1 MSEVITFGCRLNF
14 YESEVIKNNLKKA
27 ELDDVIVVHTC
38 AVTSEAERQ
47 VKAKIR
53 KLYNNNANVKII
65 VAGCAAQLNPE
76 SYMSMPGVVKVL
88 GNEDKL
94 KYESYIT
101 ADKVIVGN
109 IGSSRKVIKDSIK
122 QFPGKSRALI
132 EIQNGCNHECTFC
145 VITKARGNNRSLHI
159 EDIITQVKDC
169 VNNGY
174 NEVVFTGVD
183 ISDFGIDI
191 YGQRMLGVMI
201 KRVLGAIPQ
210 LRRLRLSSIDVAEI
224 EDDLIDIIGNEPRFM
239 PHLHLS
245 LQSGNNLILKR
256 MKRRHNR
263 EQVVEFCNRVSGMRK
278 DIVFGADIIVGF
290 PTETEDM
297 FNDTV
302 KLIEEANISYLH
314 IFPYSARE
322 GTPAARMPQVSP
334 EVRKRRTKY
343 LWEIS
348 EKRLKSFYNTLLH
361 TRQSIVVEKSG
372 IGRAENFALVK
383 FFSQD
388 VQLQS
393 VVEVMV
399 KAVEGN
405 YLIAEVLKL

>member
-27 ELDDVIVVHTC
+27 KLNDVVVVHTC
-38 AVTSEAERQ
+38 SVTSQAERQ
-47 VKAKIR
+47 VQAKIR
-53 KLYNNNANVKII
+53 KLYNDNTNVKII

-76 SYMSMPGVVKVL
+76 VYMKMPGVIKVL

-101 ADKVIVGN
+101 NDKVIVGD
-109 IGSSRKVIKDSIK
+109 IDSSKAVIRDPIA
-122 QFPGKSRALI
+122 QFSGKSRALI

-159 EDIITQVKDC
+159 EDIISQVKDC

-183 ISDFGIDI
+183 ISDFGVDI
-191 YGQRMLGVMI
+191 YGQRVLGVMI
-201 KRVLGAIPQ
+201 KRVLDAVPK

-224 EDDLIDIIGNEPRFM
+224 EDDLIDIIGSEPRFM

-263 EQVVEFCNRVSGMRK
+263 DQVLEFCNRVSGIRK
-278 DIVFGADIIVGF
+278 DVVFGADIIVGF
-290 PTETEDM
+290 PTETDDM

-302 KLIEEANISYLH
+302 SLIEEANISYLH
-314 IFPYSARE
+314 IFPYSIRE
-322 GTPAARMPQVSP
+322 GTPAARMPQVLP
-334 EVRKRRTKY
+334 EVKKKRTKC
-343 LWEIS
+343 LCEIA
-348 EKRLKSFYNTLLH
+348 EKRLHSFYNTLLH
-361 TRQSIVVEKSG
+361 TKQSIVVEKEG
-372 IGRAENFALVK
+372 TGRAENFALVK
-383 FFSQD
+383 FFNQN

-393 VVEVMV
+393 VVEVV
-399 KAVEGN
+399 IKKVERN
-405 YLIAEVLKL
+405 YLIAEVI